1 MIVRVNDTYHYRKTL
16 PPLLKEIL
24 GKGEVWQ
31 SLKTGDKNR
40 ALLLAGRLEYL
51 IKSLEMD
58 LSLGFVTLEEA
69 LQRLTAGRFWPKGKI
84 KNSTG
89 TRLLA
94 NLTVANEALQIQR
107 PSAVI
112 IQPPGHNELKKPDMR
127 LADFFEKFSEERVRA
142 ARWTQKTSIEY
153 RTGFDLF
160 TRFLRERGT
169 SESEIDHQVLL
180 DYKALLLK
188 LPPNAC
194 KSPKYR
200 KKTLLQLADSVH
212 EKVLS
217 SRQINKQLIIVN
229 SFFGW
234 LYQHEYV
241 LKNPAHHLLVQ
252 KDKKARDQDER
263 SAYTPDEIKTILD
276 KTKHLKGAKKYVP
289 MIACYS
295 GLRLNEACQLLA
307 TDLITVDGIVC
318 FDINA
323 RAANS
328 RLKTASSARIIPV
341 HPRLIKNGLLKYL
354 EAVKSSGSERLFPE
368 LSYHSINGYGQSFTK
383 WFSVFNRDS
392 ITKDPLKTFHSIRHA
407 VANELKQTGVAVELI
422 SELLGHKI
430 ESISASRY
438 GKKYRPDILL
448 EAIQRL
454 PW

>member
-1 MIVRVNDTYHYRKTL
+1 MIVRVNGIYHYRKTV

-24 GKGEVWQ
+24 RKGEVWQ
-31 SLKTGDKNR
+31 SLKTGDKHR
-40 ALLLAGRLEYL
+40 ASLLAGRLEYL
-51 IKSLEMD
+51 IKTLEMD
-58 LSLGFVTLEEA
+58 LSWGFVTLEEA
-69 LQRLTAGRFWPKGKI
+69 LQRLRAGRFRPKGTN

-89 TRLLA
+89 TRVLA

-107 PSAVI
+107 PSAVAM
-112 IQPPGHNELKKPDMR
+112 QSPSHNELTHPDIR
-127 LADFFEKFSEERVRA
+127 LEDWFERFSEERIAVG
-142 ARWTQKTSIEY
+142 RWTKKTAIEY

-160 TRFLRERGT
+160 TRYLRERGT

-200 KKTLLQLADSVH
+200 KKSLLQLADSVH
-212 EKVLS
+212 EKTLS
-217 SRQINKQLIIVN
+217 NRQINKQLIIVN

-234 LYQHEYV
+234 LYQHEYI

-276 KTKHLKGAKKYVP
+276 KTKHLQGAKKYVP
-289 MIACYS
+289 MIASYS
-295 GLRLNEACQLLA
+295 GLRLNEACQLLV

-318 FDINA
+318 FDIND

-368 LSYHSINGYGQSFTK
+368 LSYHSTNGYGQSFTK
-383 WFSVFNRDS
+383 WFSVFNREN
-392 ITKDPLKTFHSIRHA
+392 ITKDPLKTFHSLRHA
-407 VANELKQTGVAVELI
+407 VANELKQSGVTAELI
-422 SELLGHKI
+422 SELLGHRV
-430 ESISASRY
+430 ESISMSRY
-438 GKKYRPDILL
+438 GKKYRPEPLL
-448 EAIQRL
+448 DAIKKL